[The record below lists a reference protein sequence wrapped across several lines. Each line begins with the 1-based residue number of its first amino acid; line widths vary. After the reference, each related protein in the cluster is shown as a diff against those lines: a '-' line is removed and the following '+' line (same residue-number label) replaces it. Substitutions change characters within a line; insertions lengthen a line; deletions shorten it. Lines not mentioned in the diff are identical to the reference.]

1 MATVIAS
8 VILGSVVLLDAVAT
22 VLLIRS
28 SVPTPVQKTL
38 QLVFIWIVPLV
49 GSIAVIAILRETI
62 LTPRRHLGSGS
73 SGNEGLLGIGPESES
88 FRGHH
93 GDHGGGGDV
102 GHGDAGFGGH

>member
-1 MATVIAS
+1 MANVIAL
-8 VILGSVVLLDAVAT
+8 VILGSVVLLDVVAT

-38 QLVFIWIVPLV
+38 QVVFIWIVPLI
-49 GSIAVIAILRETI
+49 GSIAVIAILKETI
-62 LTPRRHLGSGS
+62 STPRRHRGSGS
-73 SGNEGLLGIGPESES
+73 SGNEGLPGIGPESES

-93 GDHGGGGDV
+93 GDHGGGADV